1 MSMNNYT
8 SPSLFPNVESIMRKA
23 WLQLFGSMVQEI
35 RETAGRTLE
44 EASQLAGM
52 FSLEWAA
59 IEAGY
64 IPADPARLRL
74 HGRRTWNPL
83 RPVGVAGRPLPGG
96 MAGLILALVLITV

>member
-1 MSMNNYT
+1 MSMNNHT
-8 SPSLFPNVESIMRKA
+8 SLSLFPNLESIMRKA
-23 WLQLFGSMVQEI
+23 WLQLFGSMIQEI

-64 IPADPARLRL
+64 IPADPSRL
-74 HGRRTWNPL
+74 HSMADALGIPFGQL
-83 RPVGVAGRPLPGG
+83 ESLVARCHGPWQD
-96 MAGLILALVLITV
+96 

>member
-8 SPSLFPNVESIMRKA
+8 SPSLFPNLESTMRKA
-23 WLQLFGSMVQEI
+23 WLQLFGSMIQEI
-35 RETAGRTLE
+35 RENAGRTLE

-64 IPADPARLRL
+64 IPADQSRI
-74 HGRRTWNPL
+74 HS
-83 RPVGVAGRPLPGG
+83 
-96 MAGLILALVLITV
+96 MADVLGIPFGQLESLAVLCQGAWQD

>member
-1 MSMNNYT
+1 MSMNNHT
-8 SPSLFPNVESIMRKA
+8 SLSLFPNLESIMRKA
-23 WLQLFGSMVQEI
+23 WLQLFGSMIQEI

-64 IPADPARLRL
+64 IPADPSRLRPMADAL
-74 HGRRTWNPL
+74 GIPFGQLESLVARCHGPWQD
-83 RPVGVAGRPLPGG
+83 
-96 MAGLILALVLITV
+96 